1 MKELN
6 YLERDLLESLQK
18 YLKETQDTIVFKS
31 TTEAQAKKLRI
42 QALGK
47 TMETLGKLLGE
58 K

>member
-6 YLERDLLESLQK
+6 YLERDFLESLQK